1 LFSILQVVFNPKES
15 KRIWFFSLFV
25 RWKRMARFNVH
36 RILSAF
42 RKTEPFELGITILLF
57 GNNKALCKWKLKL
70 VLSVNYR

>member
-1 LFSILQVVFNPKES
+1 
-15 KRIWFFSLFV
+15 
-25 RWKRMARFNVH
+25 MARFNVH